1 MRDSNRFIQTLG
13 AAGDVMNIL
22 SGGMSEP
29 IAKLT
34 PADNAHQLEIRVPG
48 VDVNKLSIEVIN
60 NTLNVYHGLEI
71 NTEGQ
76 TTIVP
81 RVVFNKPIPHFID
94 VTRIEATRNENKLII
109 QLPFNAQGYRRKI
122 KIKN

>member
-29 IAKLT
+29 IVKLT
-34 PADNAHQLEIRVPG
+34 PNENAHQLEIRVPG
-48 VDVNKLSIEVIN
+48 VDVNTLSIEVIN
-60 NTLNVYHGLEI
+60 NTLNVFHGLEI
-71 NTEGQ
+71 STENQ
-76 TTIVP
+76 ATVIP
-81 RVVFNKPIPHFID
+81 RVIFNKPIPHFID
-94 VTRIEATRNENKLII
+94 INKIEATRKENKLII

-122 KIKN
+122 KINN